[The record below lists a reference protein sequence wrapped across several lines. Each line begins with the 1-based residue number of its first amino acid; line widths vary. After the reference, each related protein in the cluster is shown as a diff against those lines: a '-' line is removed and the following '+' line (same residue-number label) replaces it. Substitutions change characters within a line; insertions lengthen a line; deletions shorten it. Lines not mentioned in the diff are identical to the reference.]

1 MYVVLCS
8 YNGLLLIVVA
18 EWLMAKFF
26 PNGVDSRWKHRSKSI
41 PKYYGKSNLHKVDLF
56 TWVTSHIVNSLK
68 LVILCW
74 IPKLIFERR
83 SSSIFF
89 LISIEIKKR
98 VLFRGNRN
106 DAVLGTPDSFS
117 GEIIFIIITRS
128 TSRQR
133 GNFFKTDD
141 DSNSLLRVNFRRRK
155 LQGKPHKAHM
165 CSKIKSIQNLIR

>member
-1 MYVVLCS
+1 
-8 YNGLLLIVVA
+8 
-18 EWLMAKFF
+18 MA
-26 PNGVDSRWKHRSKSI
+26 
-41 PKYYGKSNLHKVDLF
+41 YGKILSPTVLIQDENTGVNRFQNIMVNQIYIRLTFSHECV
-56 TWVTSHIVNSLK
+56 VTSHIVDSLK
-68 LVILCW
+68 LVIMCW

-83 SSSIFF
+83 SSSSIFF

-98 VLFRGNRN
+98 VLFRGNRD

-155 LQGKPHKAHM
+155 FQGKPHM
-165 CSKIKSIQNLIR
+165 CLKIKSTQNLIR